1 MGLCCSCCQWQ
12 SRSCSVSTCHTWTI
26 LSKSLILS
34 RMNRAKPDQ
43 APSLKLTG
51 ESWFDLWK
59 ILQAEKMNSTSASS
73 INSDYQLTS
82 HCLEPLRWNVNDDDI
97 RRSAASLRGIRQSRV
112 LSPDICFHVFP
123 SSCTSKRLFLLLL
136 FLLFL
141 AAANKC
147 SVKFSGNV
155 VLQKNRT
162 CHFRPKNR
170 GITSP
175 RPRSRSWLLHF
186 HKPVR
191 IYAAAFLV
199 FDIMVLYCIKLCNDC
214 LLCHYYPSIGAANK
228 YQTGFKTFCRHYFWP
243 IGVVLCFKSQ

>member
-1 MGLCCSCCQWQ
+1 MVLCCSCCQWQ

-97 RRSAASLRGIRQSRV
+97 RRIAASLRGIRQSRV
-112 LSPDICFHVFP
+112 LIPAVCFHGFP
-123 SSCTSKRLFLLLL
+123 SSCTSKRLFLFLL
-136 FLLFL
+136 FLLIL

-155 VLQKNRT
+155 VLQK
-162 CHFRPKNR
+162 
-170 GITSP
+170 
-175 RPRSRSWLLHF
+175 
-186 HKPVR
+186 KPNLPLP
-191 IYAAAFLV
+191 A
-199 FDIMVLYCIKLCNDC
+199 KK
-214 LLCHYYPSIGAANK
+214 S
-228 YQTGFKTFCRHYFWP
+228 RHYFTEAEIKILVAP
-243 IGVVLCFKSQ
+243 LSQASQNLCGCLPSNWHYGIILY